1 VSGRIRTS
9 LSARDGPARSRLT
22 PPTAA
27 GTLEPDIEKG
37 LAVSDSTPQSPQNP
51 EPGSYPPVPPPPSA
65 AQTSPGAYPPAS
77 QGAYPPA
84 YGSDPAAAP
93 GAAYGSAQAYGSAPS
108 YGYGYGAPAKTNT
121 LAIVS
126 LISSIAS
133 FVILP
138 FIGSIVGVITGHM
151 SLNQLKTSGEQGR
164 GMALA
169 GTIVGWVGLG
179 LSILGII
186 AAIVF
191 FSFFAAIYQQS
202 GGSV

>member
-1 VSGRIRTS
+1 M
-9 LSARDGPARSRLT
+9 
-22 PPTAA
+22 
-27 GTLEPDIEKG
+27 
-37 LAVSDSTPQSPQNP
+37 SDSTPQSPQNP
-51 EPGSYPPVPPPPSA
+51 EPGSYPPVPPPPSP
-65 AQTSPGAYPPAS
+65 AQASPGAYPPAS

-93 GAAYGSAQAYGSAPS
+93 GAAYGSTQAYGSAPS

-179 LSILGII
+179 LTILGII